1 MGITGITGITGLM
14 GLMRVMAV
22 MGGAGSRVAMLR
34 RRAQNRVSYMFV
46 ILVIFSILCFFK

>member
-1 MGITGITGITGLM
+1 M

-34 RRAQNRVSYMFV
+34 RIAQNRVSYMFV